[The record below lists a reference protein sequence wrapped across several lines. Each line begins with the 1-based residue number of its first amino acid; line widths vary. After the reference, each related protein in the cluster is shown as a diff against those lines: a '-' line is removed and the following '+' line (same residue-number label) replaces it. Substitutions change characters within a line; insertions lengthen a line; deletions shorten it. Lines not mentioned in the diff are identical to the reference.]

1 MKRNPKRKHPGY
13 SMQTT
18 ETAQVNHLLLKNYR
32 YTGGGLL
39 VLLGIGLLAD
49 QYLKTGWL
57 SWVILP
63 VAALILFSYA
73 AYLKKMGWI
82 VATCLLG
89 GIILGGFLALAPFFH
104 FTIWQRMGTSL
115 LAFGLSWAVVT
126 FISNR
131 INPIT
136 YWWAMIP
143 AAGLGAV
150 GVCFLYSSHRIVD
163 FALYIAAGLGIAFLV
178 WGTLTKLFGLIIPG
192 SLLIGVGPGI
202 YMAWGDLGKP
212 NGLAQTG
219 IMLVWFSLGWALI
232 TIFSRVIHEG
242 FIWWP
247 LIPGGILAM
256 VGCGLYI
263 GGNPTGAA
271 SFISNTGAIGLIIF
285 GIYLMLIRRGIHN

>member
-1 MKRNPKRKHPGY
+1 MKKYPLNPHPGN

-18 ETAQVNHLLLKNYR
+18 DAAQESQISLKNYR
-32 YTGGGLL
+32 YAGGGLL
-39 VLLGIGLLAD
+39 VFLGLGLLAD
-49 QYLKTGWL
+49 QYLQTGWL

-73 AYLKKMGWI
+73 TYLKRMGWI
-82 VATCLLG
+82 VATSLLG
-89 GIILGGFLALAPFFH
+89 GITLGGFLALAPFFH
-104 FTIWQRMGTSL
+104 FTVWQRLGTSL
-115 LAFGLSWAVVT
+115 LAFGFSWAVVT
-126 FISNR
+126 FVSNR
-131 INPIT
+131 INPVT
-136 YWWAMIP
+136 YWWATVP

-150 GVCFLYSSHRIVD
+150 GLCFIYSAHGIVD
-163 FALYIAAGLGIAFLV
+163 FALYVASGLGIAFLI
-178 WGTLTKLFGLIIPG
+178 WGTLTRVFGLIIPG
-192 SLLIGVGPGI
+192 SILIGVGPGI
-202 YMAWGDLGKP
+202 YNAWSNLGKP
-212 NGLAQTG
+212 NGLTQTG
-219 IMLVWFSLGWALI
+219 IMLVWFALGWALI

-263 GGNPTGAA
+263 GGNPNGAA

>member
-1 MKRNPKRKHPGY
+1 MKRRLINNYPGN
-13 SMQTT
+13 SMETT
-18 ETAQVNHLLLKNYR
+18 DTVQEGQIPLKNYR
-32 YTGGGLL
+32 YAGGGLL
-39 VLLGIGLLAD
+39 ILLGLGLLAD

-82 VATCLLG
+82 VATSLLG
-89 GIILGGFLALAPFFH
+89 GITLGGFLALAPFFH
-104 FTIWQRMGTSL
+104 FTVWHRVGTAL
-115 LAFGLSWAVVT
+115 LAFGFSWAVVT

-131 INPIT
+131 INPVT
-136 YWWAMIP
+136 YWWALIP

-150 GVCFLYSSHRIVD
+150 GLCFIYSPHRIVD
-163 FALYIAAGLGIAFLV
+163 FTLYVATGLGVAFLI
-178 WGTLTKLFGLIIPG
+178 WGTLTRIFGLIIPG
-192 SLLIGVGPGI
+192 AILFGVGPGI
-202 YMAWGDLGKP
+202 YNAWSNLGKP
-212 NGLAQTG
+212 NGLTQTG
-219 IMLVWFSLGWALI
+219 IMLVWFALGWALI

-263 GGNPTGAA
+263 GGNPSGAA

-285 GIYLMLIRRGIHN
+285 GIYLMLIRRGIHK

>member
-1 MKRNPKRKHPGY
+1 
-13 SMQTT
+13 MQTT
-18 ETAQVNHLLLKNYR
+18 ETAQVNQLLLKNYR

-73 AYLKKMGWI
+73 AYLKKDGVDRRHQFIGRDYPGRISGAGAIFPFLHLAKDGDFVVGFWI
-82 VATCLLG
+82 ELGSSNFCLQ
-89 GIILGGFLALAPFFH
+89 PH
-104 FTIWQRMGTSL
+104 QSDHL
-115 LAFGLSWAVVT
+115 LVGNDS
-126 FISNR
+126 
-131 INPIT
+131 
-136 YWWAMIP
+136 

-150 GVCFLYSSHRIVD
+150 GVCFLNSSHRIVD
-163 FALYIAAGLGIAFLV
+163 FALYIAAGLGIAFLI
-178 WGTLTKLFGLIIPG
+178 WGTLTRLFGLIIPG
-192 SLLIGVGPGI
+192 SILIGVGPGI
-202 YMAWGDLGKP
+202 YMAWGDLGRP

-242 FIWWP
+242 FVWWP

-263 GGNPTGAA
+263 GGNPSGAA